1 MTPSRRPAIA
11 SAMATRSLPASTFPA
26 VMAATMAIA
35 FFSGMDAV
43 MKGLTL
49 AIGTYNAIFWRM
61 LVGVA
66 LSAIVYLGSRLPWPS
81 RATLRIHLTRGAVST
96 VMAVTFFWGLA
107 RVPMAEAIALTFVAP
122 LIALYLAAILLGEK
136 VGRRAVVASLIGF
149 AGVVVIIGAKA
160 GAGADRDL
168 WGAASLLVSA
178 GLYAYNIILMRQ
190 QALVAG
196 PVEVAFFQNL
206 IVAALLLPLAPFL
219 AIPPGAEHWPTI
231 TFAALLAF
239 VSLLLFAWAYARAE
253 AQKLAPL
260 EYTALVWAALFGF
273 LVFGEEVAW
282 STLVGACLIISGCV
296 VAARGGKPAGAP
308 QAEAAL

>member
-1 MTPSRRPAIA
+1 
-11 SAMATRSLPASTFPA
+11 MATRTLPAGTFLP
-26 VMAATMAIA
+26 VLAATMAIA

-61 LVGVA
+61 LIGLA
-66 LSAIVYLGSRLPWPS
+66 LSAIVYLGSRQSWPS
-81 RATLRIHLTRGAVST
+81 RTTLRIHLTRGAVST
-96 VMAVTFFWGLA
+96 VMAVAFFWGLA

-122 LIALYLAAILLGEK
+122 LVALYLAALLLGET
-136 VGRRAVVASLIGF
+136 VGRRAVIASLIGF
-149 AGVVVIIGAKA
+149 AGVVVIVGSRAAA
-160 GAGADRDL
+160 GGERDL

-206 IVAALLLPLAPFL
+206 IVAGLLLPIAPFL
-219 AIPPGAEHWPTI
+219 AVMPGAAYWPTI

-253 AQKLAPL
+253 AQRLASL
-260 EYTALVWAALFGF
+260 EYSALIWAALFGF
-273 LVFGEEVAW
+273 LVFGEQVAW
-282 STLVGACLIISGCV
+282 STLIGACLIVGGCV
-296 VAARGGKPAGAP
+296 LAARGGKPAGAP

>member
-1 MTPSRRPAIA
+1 
-11 SAMATRSLPASTFPA
+11 MATRTLPAGTVLPILS
-26 VMAATMAIA
+26 ATLAIA
-35 FFSGMDAV
+35 FFSAMDAV

-61 LVGVA
+61 LLGLA
-66 LSAIVYLGSRLPWPS
+66 LSAIVYLGSRRSWPS
-81 RATLRIHLTRGAVST
+81 RATLKIHVTRGAVST
-96 VMAVTFFWGLA
+96 VMAVAFFWGLA

-122 LIALYLAAILLGEK
+122 LIALYLAALLLGET
-136 VGRRAVVASLIGF
+136 VGRRAVIASLVGF
-149 AGVVVIIGAKA
+149 AGVVVIIGWRASA
-160 GAGADRDL
+160 GGERDL
-168 WGAASLLVSA
+168 WGAASLLLSA
-178 GLYAYNIILMRQ
+178 ALYAYNIILMRQ

-206 IVAALLLPLAPFL
+206 IVASLLLPAAPFL
-219 AIPPGAEHWPTI
+219 AVAPGPEHWPTI

-260 EYTALVWAALFGF
+260 EYSALVWAALFGF
-273 LVFGEEVAW
+273 IVFGEQVTW
-282 STLVGACLIISGCV
+282 STLVGAALIITGCLL
-296 VAARGGKPAGAP
+296 AARGGKPAGAP

>member
-1 MTPSRRPAIA
+1 
-11 SAMATRSLPASTFPA
+11 MATRTLPTGTFLP
-26 VMAATMAIA
+26 VLAATMAIA
-35 FFSGMDAV
+35 FFSAMDAV

-61 LVGVA
+61 LVGLA
-66 LSAIVYLGSRLPWPS
+66 LSAILYLGSRQSWPS
-81 RATLRIHLTRGAVST
+81 RTTLRIHLIRGAVST
-96 VMAVTFFWGLA
+96 VMAIAFFWGLA

-122 LIALYLAAILLGEK
+122 LIALYLAVLLLGET
-136 VGRRAVVASLIGF
+136 VGRRAVIASLIGF
-149 AGVVVIIGAKA
+149 AGVVVILGTRASA
-160 GAGADRDL
+160 GGDRDL
-168 WGAASLLVSA
+168 WGAASLLLSA

-206 IVAALLLPLAPFL
+206 IVASLLLPVAPFL
-219 AIPPGAEHWPTI
+219 AVPPGPAHWPTI
-231 TFAALLAF
+231 GFAALLAF

-273 LVFGEEVAW
+273 IVFGEQVIW
-282 STLVGACLIISGCV
+282 STLVGAALIIGGCLI
-296 VAARGGKPAGAP
+296 AARGGKPAGAP